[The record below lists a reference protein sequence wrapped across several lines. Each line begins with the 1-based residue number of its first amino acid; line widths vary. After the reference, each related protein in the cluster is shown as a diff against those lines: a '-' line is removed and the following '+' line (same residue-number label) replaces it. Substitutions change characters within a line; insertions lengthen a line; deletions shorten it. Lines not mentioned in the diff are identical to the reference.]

1 MDIAESMMQR
11 FRAGSRS
18 KTKYSP
24 SKEDILNTIEQ
35 FGGKTVGVDS
45 PSNGYNNNR
54 INQHHHSNVM
64 DNQDSSKVDFIENT
78 QPLGGSF
85 THSYSTEWERLFGK
99 PNFLKA
105 LRNHGL
111 RGNLRSSRFRSICW
125 KLYLEVLLEDKSNW
139 LIKTREWRQKYDDL
153 KNNLIINPRKAVDSA
168 HDLSLNN
175 PLSQAE
181 ESPWNRFFQDNE
193 LRLTIKQDVIRTY
206 PRIEFFQSNQVR
218 NMMVDILFIY
228 AKLNI
233 DLSYRQGM
241 HELLAPLIFVLHC
254 DHQAFLHA
262 CEIESIGEMI
272 RELMDPMYI
281 EHDAYAMFCQV
292 MATVE
297 PWYTTKD
304 APTPKGKDIFN
315 VQPFA
320 RPQDLNPSNVIIT
333 KLTRIQ
339 DYILK
344 KYDVELHL
352 HLERL
357 EIVPQIY
364 GIRWVRLL
372 FGREFPM
379 QDLLMLWDAIF
390 SDGIGFDLVDYVF
403 VSMLLYVRDLLLNSD
418 YPNCMNTLMR
428 YPPVGD
434 VHYFVDKS
442 LYLREPNQYPKPPS
456 YSYQTVNQAQS
467 SRNRATTTTNTNA
480 SANKS
485 RSSMMT
491 GFSSLTRKI
500 NSRPRTLSVRNSP
513 KKMTKSS
520 SEPMNLQT
528 DISPV
533 TPPCQEKRGS
543 TASLSKVEDTMLR
556 STPSTSSLMPRSVA
570 STPAGYSP
578 DDSRTS
584 SPTRYASLPSKGRI
598 KSKRSSRQEQDINT
612 KMAYVQ
618 GKLNEFEAMC
628 KYCAS
633 KLDIHIENLQDI
645 LHAQS
650 LPVGE
655 DEVLLSIAG
664 VKQVRDILKGTL
676 KFSRNLLDEDKI
688 EITDNY
694 YREEPCILTPDSD
707 VADSAAAAAAIN
719 TTTTTTTAINT
730 SINSATNNITN
741 VATQRDSEL
750 FGRASLYDYKRRSR
764 LKGVY
769 SNDSSPGHNEML
781 NREVELIAY
790 VRHDQNGAAD
800 PVNYVDAAADTG
812 GSMHPRARQSEY
824 GCHSHQYGS
833 NTRTS

>member
-1 MDIAESMMQR
+1 MDIAESMIQR
-11 FRAGSRS
+11 FRVGGRN
-18 KTKYSP
+18 KTKFSP

-45 PSNGYNNNR
+45 SSNGYNNNR
-54 INQHHHSNVM
+54 INQRIHSNIM
-64 DNQDSSKVDFIENT
+64 DNQDLAKLDFIDNA

-228 AKLNI
+228 AKLNV

-272 RELMDPMYI
+272 RELMDPMFL

-403 VSMLLYVRDLLLNSD
+403 VSMLLYVRDLLLTSD

-434 VHYFVDKS
+434 VHYFVDKA
-442 LYLREPNQYPKPPS
+442 LYLREPNQYPKPPA
-456 YSYQTVNQAQS
+456 YSYQTVNQAQP
-467 SRNRATTTTNTNA
+467 SRN
-480 SANKS
+480 K
-485 RSSMMT
+485 
-491 GFSSLTRKI
+491 
-500 NSRPRTLSVRNSP
+500 
-513 KKMTKSS
+513 
-520 SEPMNLQT
+520 
-528 DISPV
+528 V

-556 STPSTSSLMPRSVA
+556 STPSASSLMPRSVA

-578 DDSRTS
+578 DDSHTS
-584 SPTRYASLPSKGRI
+584 SPTRYASLPSKGRM
-598 KSKRSSRQEQDINT
+598 KSKRATRHEQDIST

-645 LHAQS
+645 LHAQTLS
-650 LPVGE
+650 VGE

-688 EITDNY
+688 EITDNH

-707 VADSAAAAAAIN
+707 VVDSAAAAATHREN
-719 TTTTTTTAINT
+719 
-730 SINSATNNITN
+730 
-741 VATQRDSEL
+741 EL
-750 FGRASLYDYKRRSR
+750 FGRASLYDYKRMSR

-769 SNDSSPGHNEML
+769 SNDNSPSHMNEITS
-781 NREVELIAY
+781 REVELVSY
-790 VRHDQNGAAD
+790 VPQDQNGAAD
-800 PVNYVDAAADTG
+800 PVNCVDADTG
-812 GSMHPRARQSEY
+812 AYQRTRHSEY
-824 GCHSHQYGS
+824 GCHSHQYDT

>member
-1 MDIAESMMQR
+1 MFQRMDIAESMMQR
-11 FRAGSRS
+11 LRVGG
-18 KTKYSP
+18 KTKNRFSP
-24 SKEDILNTIEQ
+24 TKEDILNTIEQ
-35 FGGKTVGVDS
+35 FRDKPVSGYDPS
-45 PSNGYNNNR
+45 SNGFNNNSFSR
-54 INQHHHSNVM
+54 RLSSTNANMESPDFLQP
-64 DNQDSSKVDFIENT
+64 DSMENS
-78 QPLGGSF
+78 QPLGGSY

-105 LRNHGL
+105 LRDHGL

-125 KLYLEVLLEDKSNW
+125 KLYLEVLHEDKSQW
-139 LIKTREWRQKYDDL
+139 LVKTQEWRQKYDDL

-175 PLSQAE
+175 PLSQDE

-228 AKLNI
+228 AKLNT

-262 CEIESIGEMI
+262 CEIESVGEMI
-272 RELMDPMYI
+272 SELMDPFYL

-304 APTPKGKDIFN
+304 APTPKGKEIFN

-344 KYDVELHL
+344 KYDAELHL

-390 SDGIGFDLVDYVF
+390 ADGIGFDLVDYVF
-403 VSMLLYVRDLLLNSD
+403 VGMLLYIRDLLLTSD

-434 VHYFVDKS
+434 VHYFVDKA
-442 LYLREPNQYPKPPS
+442 LYLREPNQYPRPPP
-456 YSYQTVNQAQS
+456 YSYQTVNNMQIN
-467 SRNRATTTTNTNA
+467 RNKAAATNNNA
-480 SANKS
+480 SAS
-485 RSSMMT
+485 RTRSSVMT
-491 GFSSLTRKI
+491 GFSSLTRRI
-500 NSRPRTLSVRNSP
+500 NNRPRTLSVKSSP

-543 TASLSKVEDTMLR
+543 TASLSKLEDTMLR
-556 STPSTSSLMPRSVA
+556 STTSNSSFIPRSVA

-578 DDSRTS
+578 DDGHTS
-584 SPTRYASLPSKGRI
+584 SPTRYSTLPSKGRM
-598 KSKRSSRQEQDINT
+598 KSKKITKYEQDITT
-612 KMAYVQ
+612 KMAYIQ
-618 GKLNEFEAMC
+618 GKLNDFEAMC

-633 KLDIHIENLQDI
+633 KLDIHIERLQDE
-645 LHAQS
+645 LHAQK
-650 LPVGE
+650 LTGGE
-655 DEVLLSIAG
+655 DEILLSIAG

-688 EITDNY
+688 EITDDHY
-694 YREEPCILTPDSD
+694 KEEPCLTSPDYD
-707 VADSAAAAAAIN
+707 TTDSAGAAA
-719 TTTTTTTAINT
+719 TH
-730 SINSATNNITN
+730 
-741 VATQRDSEL
+741 RDSEI
-750 FGRASLYDYKRRSR
+750 FGKSSLYDYKKRSKS
-764 LKGVY
+764 KGFY
-769 SNDSSPGHNEML
+769 PSSEESSPCHMSDIQG
-781 NREVELIAY
+781 RVVELIDY
-790 VRHDQNGAAD
+790 GPQDQYGAAH
-800 PVNYVDAAADTG
+800 PVEAVNYHNANSSEYRSTKY
-812 GSMHPRARQSEY
+812 SEY
-824 GCHSHQYGS
+824 GCHTHQHVINS
-833 NTRTS
+833 KIS

>member
-1 MDIAESMMQR
+1 MDIAESMIQR
-11 FRAGSRS
+11 FRVGGRN
-18 KTKYSP
+18 KTKFSP

-45 PSNGYNNNR
+45 SSNGYNNNR
-54 INQHHHSNVM
+54 INQRIHSNIM
-64 DNQDSSKVDFIENT
+64 DNQDLAKLDFIDNA

-193 LRLTIKQDVIRTY
+193 LRLTIKQDVIRTF
-206 PRIEFFQSNQVR
+206 PEIPFFQSDQVHQLMVNVLFLYCR
-218 NMMVDILFIY
+218 NDQM
-228 AKLNI
+228 KTH
-233 DLSYRQGM
+233 LSYRQGM

-262 CEIESIGEMI
+262 CEIESIGLTQITESEMI
-272 RELMDPMYI
+272 RELMDPMFL

-403 VSMLLYVRDLLLNSD
+403 VSMLLYVRDLLLTSD

-434 VHYFVDKS
+434 VHYFVDKA
-442 LYLREPNQYPKPPS
+442 LYLREPNQYPKPPA
-456 YSYQTVNQAQS
+456 YSYQTVNQAQP
-467 SRNRATTTTNTNA
+467 SRN
-480 SANKS
+480 K
-485 RSSMMT
+485 
-491 GFSSLTRKI
+491 
-500 NSRPRTLSVRNSP
+500 
-513 KKMTKSS
+513 
-520 SEPMNLQT
+520 
-528 DISPV
+528 V

-556 STPSTSSLMPRSVA
+556 STPSASSLMPRSVA

-578 DDSRTS
+578 DDSHTS
-584 SPTRYASLPSKGRI
+584 SPTRYASLPSKGRM
-598 KSKRSSRQEQDINT
+598 KSKRATRHEQDIST

-645 LHAQS
+645 LHAQTLS
-650 LPVGE
+650 VGE

-688 EITDNY
+688 EITDNH

-707 VADSAAAAAAIN
+707 VVDSAAAAATHREN
-719 TTTTTTTAINT
+719 
-730 SINSATNNITN
+730 
-741 VATQRDSEL
+741 EL
-750 FGRASLYDYKRRSR
+750 FGRASLYDYKRMSR

-769 SNDSSPGHNEML
+769 SNDNSPSHMNEITS
-781 NREVELIAY
+781 REVELVSY
-790 VRHDQNGAAD
+790 VPQDQNGAAD
-800 PVNYVDAAADTG
+800 PVNCVDADTG
-812 GSMHPRARQSEY
+812 AYQRTRHSEY
-824 GCHSHQYGS
+824 GCHSHQYDT

>member
-1 MDIAESMMQR
+1 MDIAESMIQR
-11 FRAGSRS
+11 FRVGGRN
-18 KTKYSP
+18 KTKFSP

-35 FGGKTVGVDS
+35 FGVGVDS
-45 PSNGYNNNR
+45 SSNGYNNNR
-54 INQHHHSNVM
+54 INQRIHSNIM
-64 DNQDSSKVDFIENT
+64 DNQDLAKLDFIDNA

-193 LRLTIKQDVIRTY
+193 LRLTIKQDVIRTF
-206 PRIEFFQSNQVR
+206 PEIPFFQSDQVHQLMVNVLFLYCR
-218 NMMVDILFIY
+218 NDQM
-228 AKLNI
+228 KTH
-233 DLSYRQGM
+233 LSYRQGM

-262 CEIESIGEMI
+262 CEIESIGLTQITESEMI
-272 RELMDPMYI
+272 RELMDPMFL

-403 VSMLLYVRDLLLNSD
+403 VSMLLYVRDLLLTSD

-434 VHYFVDKS
+434 VHYFVDKA
-442 LYLREPNQYPKPPS
+442 LYLREPNQYPKPPA
-456 YSYQTVNQAQS
+456 YSYQTVNQAQP
-467 SRNRATTTTNTNA
+467 SRN
-480 SANKS
+480 K
-485 RSSMMT
+485 
-491 GFSSLTRKI
+491 
-500 NSRPRTLSVRNSP
+500 
-513 KKMTKSS
+513 
-520 SEPMNLQT
+520 
-528 DISPV
+528 V

-556 STPSTSSLMPRSVA
+556 STPSASSLMPRSVA

-578 DDSRTS
+578 DDSHTS
-584 SPTRYASLPSKGRI
+584 SPTRYASLPSKGRM
-598 KSKRSSRQEQDINT
+598 KSKRATRHEQDIST

-645 LHAQS
+645 LHAQTLS
-650 LPVGE
+650 VGE

-688 EITDNY
+688 EITDNH

-707 VADSAAAAAAIN
+707 VVDSAAAAATHREN
-719 TTTTTTTAINT
+719 
-730 SINSATNNITN
+730 
-741 VATQRDSEL
+741 EL
-750 FGRASLYDYKRRSR
+750 FGRASLYDYKRMSR

-769 SNDSSPGHNEML
+769 SNDNSPSHMNEITS
-781 NREVELIAY
+781 REVELVSY
-790 VRHDQNGAAD
+790 VPQDQNGAAD
-800 PVNYVDAAADTG
+800 PVNCVDADTG
-812 GSMHPRARQSEY
+812 AYQRTRHSEY
-824 GCHSHQYGS
+824 GCHSHQYDT

>member
-1 MDIAESMMQR
+1 MDIAESMIQR
-11 FRAGSRS
+11 FRVGGRN
-18 KTKYSP
+18 KTKFSP

-45 PSNGYNNNR
+45 SSNGYNNNR
-54 INQHHHSNVM
+54 INQRIHSNIM
-64 DNQDSSKVDFIENT
+64 DNQDLAKLDFIDNA

-193 LRLTIKQDVIRTY
+193 LRLTIKQDVIRTF
-206 PRIEFFQSNQVR
+206 PEIPFFQSDQVHQLMVNVLFLYCR
-218 NMMVDILFIY
+218 NDQM
-228 AKLNI
+228 KTH
-233 DLSYRQGM
+233 LSYRQGM

-272 RELMDPMYI
+272 RELMDPMFL

-403 VSMLLYVRDLLLNSD
+403 VSMLLYVRDLLLTSD

-434 VHYFVDKS
+434 VHYFVDKA
-442 LYLREPNQYPKPPS
+442 LYLREPNQYPKPPA
-456 YSYQTVNQAQS
+456 YSYQTVNQAQP
-467 SRNRATTTTNTNA
+467 SRN
-480 SANKS
+480 K
-485 RSSMMT
+485 
-491 GFSSLTRKI
+491 
-500 NSRPRTLSVRNSP
+500 
-513 KKMTKSS
+513 
-520 SEPMNLQT
+520 
-528 DISPV
+528 V

-556 STPSTSSLMPRSVA
+556 STPSASSLMPRSVA

-578 DDSRTS
+578 DDSHTS
-584 SPTRYASLPSKGRI
+584 SPTRYASLPSKGRM
-598 KSKRSSRQEQDINT
+598 KSKRATRHEQDIST

-645 LHAQS
+645 LHAQTLS
-650 LPVGE
+650 VGE

-688 EITDNY
+688 EITDNH

-707 VADSAAAAAAIN
+707 VVDSAAAAATHREN
-719 TTTTTTTAINT
+719 
-730 SINSATNNITN
+730 
-741 VATQRDSEL
+741 EL
-750 FGRASLYDYKRRSR
+750 FGRASLYDYKRMSR

-769 SNDSSPGHNEML
+769 SNDNSPSHMNEITS
-781 NREVELIAY
+781 REVELVSY
-790 VRHDQNGAAD
+790 VPQDQNGAAD
-800 PVNYVDAAADTG
+800 PVNCVDADTG
-812 GSMHPRARQSEY
+812 AYQRTRHSEY
-824 GCHSHQYGS
+824 GCHSHQYDT

>member
-1 MDIAESMMQR
+1 MFKGVPTVTIPFFFLLRYNISRISTTTLLRMDIAESMIQR
-11 FRAGSRS
+11 FRVGGRN
-18 KTKYSP
+18 KTKFSP

-45 PSNGYNNNR
+45 SSNGYNNNR
-54 INQHHHSNVM
+54 INQRIHSNIM
-64 DNQDSSKVDFIENT
+64 DNQDLAKLDFIENA

-228 AKLNI
+228 AKLNV

-272 RELMDPMYI
+272 RELMDPMFL

-403 VSMLLYVRDLLLNSD
+403 VSMLLYVRDLLLTSD

-434 VHYFVDKS
+434 VHYFVDKA
-442 LYLREPNQYPKPPS
+442 LYLREPNQYPKPPA
-456 YSYQTVNQAQS
+456 YSYQTVNQAQP
-467 SRNRATTTTNTNA
+467 SRNKVSTNNNA

-485 RSSMMT
+485 RSSVMT

-500 NSRPRTLSVRNSP
+500 NNRPRTLSVRNSP

-556 STPSTSSLMPRSVA
+556 STPSASSLMPRSVA

-578 DDSRTS
+578 DDSHTS
-584 SPTRYASLPSKGRI
+584 SPTRYASLPSKGRM
-598 KSKRSSRQEQDINT
+598 KSKRTTRHEQDINT

-645 LHAQS
+645 LHAQTLS
-650 LPVGE
+650 VGE

-688 EITDNY
+688 EITDNH

-707 VADSAAAAAAIN
+707 VVDSAAAAATHREN
-719 TTTTTTTAINT
+719 
-730 SINSATNNITN
+730 
-741 VATQRDSEL
+741 EL
-750 FGRASLYDYKRRSR
+750 FGRASLYDYKRMSR

-769 SNDSSPGHNEML
+769 SNDNSPSHMNEITS
-781 NREVELIAY
+781 REVELVSY
-790 VRHDQNGAAD
+790 VPQDQNGAAD
-800 PVNYVDAAADTG
+800 PVNCVDADTG
-812 GSMHPRARQSEY
+812 AYQRTRHSEY
-824 GCHSHQYGS
+824 GCHSHQYDT

>member
-1 MDIAESMMQR
+1 MDIAESMIQR
-11 FRAGSRS
+11 FRVGGRN
-18 KTKYSP
+18 KTKFSP

-45 PSNGYNNNR
+45 SSNGYNNNR
-54 INQHHHSNVM
+54 INQRIHSNIM
-64 DNQDSSKVDFIENT
+64 DNQDLAKLDFIDNA

-228 AKLNI
+228 AKLNV

-262 CEIESIGEMI
+262 CEIESIGLTQITESEMI
-272 RELMDPMYI
+272 RELMDPMFL

-403 VSMLLYVRDLLLNSD
+403 VSMLLYVRDLLLTSD

-434 VHYFVDKS
+434 VHYFVDKA
-442 LYLREPNQYPKPPS
+442 LYLREPNQYPKPPA
-456 YSYQTVNQAQS
+456 YSYQTVNQAQP
-467 SRNRATTTTNTNA
+467 SRN
-480 SANKS
+480 K
-485 RSSMMT
+485 
-491 GFSSLTRKI
+491 
-500 NSRPRTLSVRNSP
+500 
-513 KKMTKSS
+513 
-520 SEPMNLQT
+520 
-528 DISPV
+528 V

-556 STPSTSSLMPRSVA
+556 STPSASSLMPRSVA

-578 DDSRTS
+578 DDSHTS
-584 SPTRYASLPSKGRI
+584 SPTRYASLPSKGRM
-598 KSKRSSRQEQDINT
+598 KSKRATRHEQDIST

-645 LHAQS
+645 LHAQTLS
-650 LPVGE
+650 VGE

-688 EITDNY
+688 EITDNH

-707 VADSAAAAAAIN
+707 VVDSAAAAATHREN
-719 TTTTTTTAINT
+719 
-730 SINSATNNITN
+730 
-741 VATQRDSEL
+741 EL
-750 FGRASLYDYKRRSR
+750 FGRASLYDYKRMSR

-769 SNDSSPGHNEML
+769 SNDNSPSHMNEITS
-781 NREVELIAY
+781 REVELVSY
-790 VRHDQNGAAD
+790 VPQDQNGAAD
-800 PVNYVDAAADTG
+800 PVNCVDADTG
-812 GSMHPRARQSEY
+812 AYQRTRHSEY
-824 GCHSHQYGS
+824 GCHSHQYDT

>member
-1 MDIAESMMQR
+1 MDIAESMIQR
-11 FRAGSRS
+11 FRVGGRN
-18 KTKYSP
+18 KTKFSP

-45 PSNGYNNNR
+45 SSNGYNNNR
-54 INQHHHSNVM
+54 INQRIHSNIM
-64 DNQDSSKVDFIENT
+64 DNQDLAKLDFIENA

-193 LRLTIKQDVIRTY
+193 LRLTIKQDVIRTNFRRMKLGTSY

-228 AKLNI
+228 AKLNV

-272 RELMDPMYI
+272 RELMDPMFL

-403 VSMLLYVRDLLLNSD
+403 VSMLLYVRDLLLTSD

-434 VHYFVDKS
+434 VHYFVDKA
-442 LYLREPNQYPKPPS
+442 LYLREPNQYPKPPA
-456 YSYQTVNQAQS
+456 YSYQTVNQAQP
-467 SRNRATTTTNTNA
+467 SRN
-480 SANKS
+480 K
-485 RSSMMT
+485 
-491 GFSSLTRKI
+491 
-500 NSRPRTLSVRNSP
+500 
-513 KKMTKSS
+513 
-520 SEPMNLQT
+520 
-528 DISPV
+528 V

-556 STPSTSSLMPRSVA
+556 STPSASSLMPRSVA

-578 DDSRTS
+578 DDSHTS
-584 SPTRYASLPSKGRI
+584 SPTRYASLPSKGRM
-598 KSKRSSRQEQDINT
+598 KSKRTTRHEQDINT

-645 LHAQS
+645 LHAQTLS
-650 LPVGE
+650 VGE

-688 EITDNY
+688 EITDNH

-707 VADSAAAAAAIN
+707 VVDSAAAAATHREN
-719 TTTTTTTAINT
+719 
-730 SINSATNNITN
+730 
-741 VATQRDSEL
+741 EL
-750 FGRASLYDYKRRSR
+750 FGRASLYDYKRMSR

-769 SNDSSPGHNEML
+769 SNDNSPSHMNEITS
-781 NREVELIAY
+781 REVELVSY
-790 VRHDQNGAAD
+790 VPQDQNGAAD
-800 PVNYVDAAADTG
+800 PVNCVDADTG
-812 GSMHPRARQSEY
+812 AYQRTRHSEY
-824 GCHSHQYGS
+824 GCHSHQYDT